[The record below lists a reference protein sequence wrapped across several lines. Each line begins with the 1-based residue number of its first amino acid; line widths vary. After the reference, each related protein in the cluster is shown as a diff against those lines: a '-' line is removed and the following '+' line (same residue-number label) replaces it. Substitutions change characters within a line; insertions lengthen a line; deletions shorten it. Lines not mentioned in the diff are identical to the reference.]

1 MPPFL
6 ALLLWLVLLVALLWF
21 DPAKDK
27 RTSAAL
33 WIPLAWMFFLGT
45 RLPSQW
51 IGSQGYITAQAL
63 EEGNP
68 LDRTVFF
75 ALILLSIAVLLARS
89 FNWGAFIGKNIF
101 LVAFLTFALLS
112 VAWSDFPV
120 VAAKRWVRDLGG
132 YLVILVVLTDP
143 QPFEAIRTLLRRLCY
158 LLIPLSVLLIKYF
171 PETAKSYDIWS
182 GVAQFVGATTS
193 KNMLGVACLLGGIYF
208 VWDTASRWATRKE
221 PRNKRVLLVNFAFF
235 AMLLWLLNLSNSAT
249 SKVCLALGTMVVLVA
264 RSDWGKRHSTLLK
277 VAIPSAFCLYLILA
291 FGFDLIGKFASQVGR
306 DPTLTDRTLIWSA
319 VLSQHTNPLLGTGY
333 ETFWLGPRLDRV
345 WAMAGHVNEAHNGYL
360 EVYLNLG
367 YIGLA
372 LLAGILLTGYRKIG
386 NTVTSSLSLAPFSL
400 AVWSVMLFYN
410 ITEAAFRSGWMWIA
424 ILLTTMEV
432 AYISSDKLESSS
444 EPTRVESFGRFRRAS
459 PKIVGRGEVPV
470 KIRKSLSREMNL
482 SRYGRGR

>member
-6 ALLLWLVLLVALLWF
+6 ALLLWFVLLVALLWF

-33 WIPLAWMFFLGT
+33 WIPLTWMFFLGS

-51 IGSQGYITAQAL
+51 IGSQGSINAQAL

-68 LDRTVFF
+68 FDRTVFF
-75 ALILLSIAVLLARS
+75 ALILTSVAVLLARS

-120 VAAKRWVRDLGG
+120 VAAKRWVRDLGS

-143 QPFEAIRTLLRRLCY
+143 QPLEAVRTLLRRLCY

-171 PETAKSYDIWS
+171 PETARSYDIWT

-208 VWDTASRWATRKE
+208 VWDTASRWSARKDKRTR
-221 PRNKRVLLVNFAFF
+221 RVLLINFALF
-235 AMLLWLLNLSNSAT
+235 AMLLWLLILSNSAT

-264 RSDWGKRHSTLLK
+264 RSDWGKRHSTMLK
-277 VAIPSAFCLYLILA
+277 VAIPSAFCLYVILA
-291 FGFDLIGKFASQVGR
+291 FGFDLNGQFASKVGR
-306 DPTLTDRTLIWSA
+306 DPTLTDRTLIWNA

-345 WAMAGHVNEAHNGYL
+345 WSIAGRVNEAHNGYL

-372 LLAGILLTGYRKIG
+372 LVAGMLLTGYRKIG
-386 NTVTSSLSLAPFSL
+386 NTVTSSLALAPFSL

-410 ITEAAFRSGWMWIA
+410 ITEAAFRAGLMWMA
-424 ILLTTMEV
+424 VLLATMEV
-432 AYISSDKLESSS
+432 AYPANETLESSPEQS
-444 EPTRVESFGRFRRAS
+444 RTELFGRWGRAS
-459 PKIVGRGEVPV
+459 SRTSDGSEIRLR
-470 KIRKSLSREMNL
+470 IRKSLSREKI
-482 SRYGRGR
+482 

>member
-6 ALLLWLVLLVALLWF
+6 ALLLWFVLLVALLWF

-33 WIPLAWMFFLGT
+33 WIPVTWLFFLGS

-51 IGSQGYITAQAL
+51 IGSQGSINAQAM

-75 ALILLSIAVLLARS
+75 ALILICIAILLARS
-89 FNWGAFIGKNIF
+89 FNWGSFTGKNIF

-112 VAWSDFPV
+112 VVWSDFPV
-120 VAAKRWVRDLGG
+120 VAAKRWVRDLGS
-132 YLVILVVLTDP
+132 YLVILVVLSDP
-143 QPFEAIRTLLRRLCY
+143 QPIEAVRTLLRRLCY

-171 PETAKSYDIWS
+171 PETAKSYDPWT

-193 KNMLGVACLLGGIYF
+193 KNMLGVACLLGGIYL
-208 VWDTASRWATRKE
+208 VWDTASRWSGRKE
-221 PRNKRVLLVNFAFF
+221 KRNKRALYINFAFF
-235 AMLLWLLNLSNSAT
+235 GMTLWLLNLSNSAT
-249 SKVCLALGTMVVLVA
+249 SKVCLALGSMVVLVA

-277 VAIPSAFCLYLILA
+277 VSIPSAFCLYLLLA
-291 FGFDLIGKFASQVGR
+291 FGLGLNGHFASQVGR
-306 DPTLTDRTLIWSA
+306 DPTLTDRTLIWEA
-319 VLSQHTNPLLGTGY
+319 VLSQHTNPFLGTGY

-345 WAMAGHVNEAHNGYL
+345 WAIAGHVNEAHNGYL

-367 YIGLA
+367 YIGLG
-372 LLAGILLTGYRKIG
+372 LLVGMLLTGYRKIG
-386 NTVTSSLSLAPFSL
+386 NTAGSALSLAPFSL

-410 ITEAAFRSGWMWIA
+410 ITEAAFRAGLMWIA
-424 ILLTTMEV
+424 VLLATMEV
-432 AYISSDKLESSS
+432 AVPSNDQVENSP
-444 EPTRVESFGRFRRAS
+444 EPARVERFGRLGRATS
-459 PKIVGRGEVPV
+459 RNMGRGEVPL
-470 KIRKSLSREMNL
+470 KIEKTLS
-482 SRYGRGR
+482 SHGRGR